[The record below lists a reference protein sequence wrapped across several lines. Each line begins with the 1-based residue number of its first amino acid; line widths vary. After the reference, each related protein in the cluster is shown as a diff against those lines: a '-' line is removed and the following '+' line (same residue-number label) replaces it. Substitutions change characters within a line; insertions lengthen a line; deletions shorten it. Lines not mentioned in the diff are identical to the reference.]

1 MRPGSSITPPVRV
14 GYILKM
20 FPRLSETFIL
30 NEVLELEAQGLAL
43 EIFSLKRPADAVT
56 HAQTRQVRSPI
67 HYLPQRITQAPWRI
81 ARGQLHVWAR
91 HRKAWRHN
99 LRNVQRRAQAGG
111 DRAGLLAFCQAC
123 CIIREMGGIRHLH
136 AHYANLPAKIALL
149 VQRLAGTSYSVTTH
163 AKDIFQ
169 NDPFGSPKL
178 HERLCRASFV
188 VANSR
193 FSADHIRSGLDG
205 AGQIQ
210 AIYNGLDLKT
220 FPRRTREPSEPV
232 ILSVGRL
239 VEKKGFA
246 DLVRACQLLRQRGM
260 KFTCELVGTG
270 PLSDGLKEQ
279 IRKSGIGDGVVKLL
293 GPLPQQVL
301 REHYERAMAF
311 ALPCVEAA
319 DGDRDILPNVVKEAM
334 AVGVP
339 VVTSRLDGI
348 EELIEHER
356 SGLLIPAGDFGAL
369 ANALERLLRDAAL
382 RARLSAAG
390 RATVEER
397 FDRRVN
403 FSQLKELLS
412 QAGRAPAIQTTPV
425 VEQGLSYHEAN
436 CIR

>member
-1 MRPGSSITPPVRV
+1 
-14 GYILKM
+14 
-20 FPRLSETFIL
+20 
-30 NEVLELEAQGLAL
+30 
-43 EIFSLKRPADAVT
+43 
-56 HAQTRQVRSPI
+56 
-67 HYLPQRITQAPWRI
+67 
-81 ARGQLHVWAR
+81 
-91 HRKAWRHN
+91 
-99 LRNVQRRAQAGG
+99 
-111 DRAGLLAFCQAC
+111 
-123 CIIREMGGIRHLH
+123 
-136 AHYANLPAKIALL
+136 
-149 VQRLAGTSYSVTTH
+149 
-163 AKDIFQ
+163 
-169 NDPFGSPKL
+169 
-178 HERLCRASFV
+178 
-188 VANSR
+188 
-193 FSADHIRSGLDG
+193 
-205 AGQIQ
+205 
-210 AIYNGLDLKT
+210 
-220 FPRRTREPSEPV
+220 
-232 ILSVGRL
+232 
-239 VEKKGFA
+239 
-246 DLVRACQLLRQRGM
+246 
-260 KFTCELVGTG
+260 LVGTG

-356 SGLLIPAGDFGAL
+356 SGLLIPAGDVGAL
-369 ANALERLLRDAAL
+369 VTALERLLGDAAL
-382 RARLSAAG
+382 RGRLSAAG

-397 FDRRVN
+397 FDRRRN